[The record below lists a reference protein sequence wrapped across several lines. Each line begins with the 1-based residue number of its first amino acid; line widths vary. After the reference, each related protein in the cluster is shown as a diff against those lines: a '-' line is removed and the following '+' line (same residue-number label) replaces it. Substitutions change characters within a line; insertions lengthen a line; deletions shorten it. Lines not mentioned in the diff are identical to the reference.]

1 MTTTARDFLAL
12 GTARWLLRDLTV
24 AMGHAD
30 ALDHESLTRE
40 LLAGAHAWQIG
51 DWASAVNRLRAG
63 FEVLT
68 QARERFY
75 PVDAYLI
82 DLCLLDPAMPAGV
95 LADPLESPV
104 AISFIAQAQAIENQ
118 ALHDPQRHGRAAAG
132 DQRRL
137 GRRGGRHLFRGRRP
151 ALAAGVDPLAVPA
164 GTRGLSRS
172 PRRSQRRDLRAPAV
186 WPVTP
191 SSRRSPNGSDFGY
204 ALHMGFDAG
213 RFPIRP
219 ETKRLWESPDGS
231 SSRRCCGRRWR
242 PTGRR
247 RGGLCPGGWRR
258 R

>member
-1 MTTTARDFLAL
+1 
-12 GTARWLLRDLTV
+12 
-24 AMGHAD
+24 MGHAD

-95 LADPLESPV
+95 LADPLESPI

-118 ALHDPQRHGRAAAG
+118 ALHDPQRAGRAPAG

-137 GRRGGRHLFRGRRP
+137 GRRGGRHVRRGRRP
-151 ALAAGVDPLAVPA
+151 APAAGIDPLAVPA
-164 GTRGLSRS
+164 RQRGLSRPS
-172 PRRSQRRDLRAPAV
+172 RRSQRRDLCPPAVRPVHAASADRQTIWISVRAP
-186 WPVTP
+186 P
-191 SSRRSPNGSDFGY
+191 
-204 ALHMGFDAG
+204 GF
-213 RFPIRP
+213 
-219 ETKRLWESPDGS
+219 
-231 SSRRCCGRRWR
+231 
-242 PTGRR
+242 
-247 RGGLCPGGWRR
+247 
-258 R
+258 